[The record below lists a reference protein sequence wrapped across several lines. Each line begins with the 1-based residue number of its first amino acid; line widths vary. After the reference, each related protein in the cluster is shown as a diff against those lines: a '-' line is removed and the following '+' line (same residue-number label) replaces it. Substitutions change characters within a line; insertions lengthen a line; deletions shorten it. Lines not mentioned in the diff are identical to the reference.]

1 MTIYRNVLLAA
12 VLLLAGG
19 CLPAAAD
26 EIWHAT
32 KTLMPGDVMRE
43 DDVESKTDAHP
54 AADAVPSAREVTGLE
69 LKRRVYA
76 GRPLSTHD
84 IGPRSAVRANT
95 NVTVLW
101 RTGALSL
108 ELQGRAMEDGAI
120 GDEVRVLNPASLRTI
135 RGTVVGDG
143 MIEMRIDQ

>member
-1 MTIYRNVLLAA
+1 LFAA
-12 VLLLAGG
+12 GLLLAGG

-26 EIWHAT
+26 DIWHTTRA
-32 KTLMPGDVMRE
+32 LLPGDVVRD
-43 DDVESKTDAHP
+43 DDVASRSDAHP
-54 AADAVPSAREVTGLE
+54 APDAVPAAREVTGLE
-69 LKRRVYA
+69 VKRRVYA
-76 GRPLSTHD
+76 GRPLTVHD

-95 NVTVLW
+95 TVTVLW

-120 GDEVRVLNPASLRTI
+120 GDEIRVLNPASLRTI

-143 MIEMRIDQ
+143 MIEMRAEQ